1 MRTIAFGL
9 MALLALT
16 SGAELAVAADVKLQ
30 LNDVH
35 ICCGACVRGI
45 EAAVKGIDAKVE
57 VDRDGG
63 AVRIH
68 AKSEALAQQ
77 IVDAI
82 AAAGY
87 HGESDHGTI
96 KMKLDANVPSGKVK
110 RLKLGGI
117 HNCCQGC
124 TNAIVDAFNG
134 VPGVQ
139 AHTLKNKQTEFV
151 IEGDFD
157 AGEVI
162 KAIYAAG
169 FHAKAVN

>member
-1 MRTIAFGL
+1 MRMIATGL
-9 MALLALT
+9 VALLAVV
-16 SGAELAVAADVKLQ
+16 SSVELANAADVKLQ

-45 EAAVKGIDAKVE
+45 QAAIKGIDATVE

-63 AVRIH
+63 AVRIS
-68 AKSEALAQQ
+68 APSEDKARQV
-77 IVDAI
+77 VDAI

-87 HGESDHGTI
+87 HGESDHATI
-96 KMKLDANVPSGKVK
+96 KMKNDSGAPSGKVK

-124 TNAIVDAFNG
+124 TNAIVDAFTG